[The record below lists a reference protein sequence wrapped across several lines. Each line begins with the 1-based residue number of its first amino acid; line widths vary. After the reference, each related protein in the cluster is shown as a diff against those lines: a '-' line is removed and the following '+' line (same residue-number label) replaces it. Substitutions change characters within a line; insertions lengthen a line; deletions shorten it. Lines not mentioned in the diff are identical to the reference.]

1 MDTAVQSKCRDC
13 AERLLVSE
21 RGECLLVSCSAFKS
35 CISAVSTIH
44 NGDIALYLW
53 TLCVKRYAFS
63 LVTFSLFIDTMIG
76 QDNQLPV
83 EIPVVIINIMLLLCC
98 KQLTANLKKT

>member
-1 MDTAVQSKCRDC
+1 M
-13 AERLLVSE
+13 
-21 RGECLLVSCSAFKS
+21 LVSCSAFKS

-44 NGDIALYLW
+44 NGDIVLHLW
-53 TLCVKRYAFS
+53 TLCVKRYVFS

-83 EIPVVIINIMLLLCC
+83 EIPVVIISIMLLLYC
-98 KQLTANLKKT
+98 KQLAANFKKNISGISQDIWSVGKAN